1 MAFQTHLLNYF
12 FIVFLVEVHTWSN
25 ICKWACIKKKWK
37 SWNIKQIYL
46 QRPPEHRHAVWNK
59 THISHNPIYTCFW
72 GSVIY
77 NMEKKKL
84 RKYSINIPK
93 EGSWYRQEAS
103 VTRLLQ
109 NLPDQILWAVGN
121 SREISS
127 VWRTWLPGRNNLR
140 PGAMGWKRGSNKN
153 KER

>member
-77 NMEKKKL
+77 NMKYDIGKWLYDASISIQIFQAVPKFEFRQLPWFLQLKVTLGKHLCVWDFAL
-84 RKYSINIPK
+84 RGFFKPHFNQFS
-93 EGSWYRQEAS
+93 QE
-103 VTRLLQ
+103 TY
-109 NLPDQILWAVGN
+109 G
-121 SREISS
+121 
-127 VWRTWLPGRNNLR
+127 
-140 PGAMGWKRGSNKN
+140 
-153 KER
+153 